1 MMKFKDLCSPLSLAL
16 LLISPS
22 LYSMQKPT
30 LVAIELPNEKKGDIA
45 RELALYAKE
54 IEKKFNLEFNKLGLT
69 FIPLKASQ
77 LHVTLFEASI
87 SLDDMNK
94 LAQAIENNVKTM
106 GSNSFHPISFMV
118 IERMSNSLVLTIQGD
133 GNNAAQKIAN
143 KINEAMGDSALP
155 YHGHITI
162 GRIKLTTQ
170 KSGEA
175 TTQDDKN
182 RIEAILQA
190 NSQIIVNLSEIHAPT
205 NTFSLDKIYITRGG
219 SNDTKEVASMLIRDI
234 KGNVGTDK
242 SLVKTVDKELK

>member
-1 MMKFKDLCSPLSLAL
+1 MMKFKGLCSRISLAL

-22 LYSMQKPT
+22 LYSMQQTT
-30 LVAIELPNEKKGDIA
+30 LVAIELPNGKKGDIA
-45 RELALYAKE
+45 RVLALYAKE
-54 IEKKFNLEFNKLGLT
+54 IEEKLNPELNKLGLK

-87 SLDDMNK
+87 SLNDMNK
-94 LAQAIENNVKTM
+94 LAQAIENSVKTM
-106 GSNSFHPISFMV
+106 NSNSFQSISFMV

-133 GNNAAQKIAN
+133 GSNAAQKIAN

-162 GRIKLTTQ
+162 GKIKLTTQ

-182 RIEAILQA
+182 RLETILQA
-190 NSQIIVNLSEIHAPT
+190 NSQIIANVTMIPAPSSS
-205 NTFSLDKIYITRGG
+205 FSLDTIYITRGG
-219 SNDTKEVASMLIRDI
+219 GSDAKEIASMLVRDI
-234 KGNVGTDK
+234 KSNVGTDK